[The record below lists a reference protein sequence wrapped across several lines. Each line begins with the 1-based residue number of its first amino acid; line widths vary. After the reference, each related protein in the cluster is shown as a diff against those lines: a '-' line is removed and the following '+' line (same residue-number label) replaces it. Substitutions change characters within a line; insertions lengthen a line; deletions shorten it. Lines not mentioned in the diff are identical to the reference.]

1 MNELPKHDTTKSP
14 ISSEYGTTAHRGYG
28 QAHRPAVD
36 AGPEAQRA
44 GRVDGA
50 GRYSFGNRI
59 ASAGSAVNIHR
70 ALWPQSEITKTLCF
84 APYF

>member
-36 AGPEAQRA
+36 AGPEAQA
-44 GRVDGA
+44 LADWMA
-50 GRYSFGNRI
+50 LAATPSET
-59 ASAGSAVNIHR
+59 GS
-70 ALWPQSEITKTLCF
+70 P
-84 APYF
+84 APGPR